1 MNQSIKIL
9 AALTPIFKMN
19 CARVYDDIFLLS
31 ILKRGKKQTNKRTTT
46 TFYAQA
52 HGLMMILFI
61 LKKIN
66 LKKQKKKI
74 QLFFFGFSN
83 YSRKKISNEKR
94 N

>member
-1 MNQSIKIL
+1 MNQSITIL
-9 AALTPIFKMN
+9 AALTSIFKMN

-46 TFYAQA
+46 TFYAQT

-66 LKKQKKKI
+66 LKKQ
-74 QLFFFGFSN
+74 
-83 YSRKKISNEKR
+83 
-94 N
+94 